1 MWKYKRESWCTKISI
16 FISLRTILHILFE
29 TELIYAKGKGAN
41 SFYHWEDASGY
52 YLFILRYEKFL
63 LLIVKIVDRGKN
75 LEEDTFER
83 GWPFKW
89 FHPKRKVEF
98 FGIEYQSWKNPVS
111 LSTISNTPLTHR
123 GSPLLFETLFPPPT
137 QLNRNS
143 KFEPSVTG
151 QTDKYDKSGGNRT
164 KRRNKRELRRDGPRR
179 GRVHISLS
187 PRGWRGKVKVKGK
200 RSCPGG

>member
-1 MWKYKRESWCTKISI
+1 MQIVFITEKMHQVIIYLYYVTRNFCCLSWRLWIVEKILKKTLLKEDDPSSGSTLKEKWNSSVSSI
-16 FISLRTILHILFE
+16 NPEKTPCPFLQFLIPHLH
-29 TELIYAKGKGAN
+29 TEDLHCY
-41 SFYHWEDASGY
+41 
-52 YLFILRYEKFL
+52 
-63 LLIVKIVDRGKN
+63 
-75 LEEDTFER
+75 
-83 GWPFKW
+83 
-89 FHPKRKVEF
+89 
-98 FGIEYQSWKNPVS
+98 
-111 LSTISNTPLTHR
+111 
-123 GSPLLFETLFPPPT
+123 FETLFPPPT